1 MWLARQHFPKR
12 VREEGS
18 LKTLTLRRN
27 VVTYLW
33 PKLPEAPDDSLKQNR
48 ARGSSLDCFAFWA
61 ADTEGT
67 RGCRL
72 CRGGRNYG
80 LDSASITV
88 LVVAQS

>member
-1 MWLARQHFPKR
+1 MEALLPHSSSWFSDVVSSSALPKR

-27 VVTYLW
+27 VVAYLW
-33 PKLPEAPDDSLKQNR
+33 PKLPVAPDDSLKQNR
-48 ARGSSLDCFAFWA
+48 ERGSSLDCFAFWA

-72 CRGGRNYG
+72 CRGGRN
-80 LDSASITV
+80 
-88 LVVAQS
+88 